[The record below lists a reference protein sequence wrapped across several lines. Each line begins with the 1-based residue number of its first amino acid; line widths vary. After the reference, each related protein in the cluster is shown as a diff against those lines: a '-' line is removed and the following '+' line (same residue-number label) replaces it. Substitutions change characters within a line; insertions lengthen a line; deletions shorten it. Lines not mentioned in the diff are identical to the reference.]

1 MTSSV
6 GPGVTI
12 VTGASSGLGAGMAR
26 ELARR
31 GLPLAL
37 YARRADRL
45 RDLANEMEFESG
57 IAVSVRSLDVTDH
70 DAVFAEFKS
79 VAQEPGGLERVIVNA
94 GIGKGARVGAG
105 RFGANRDTLT
115 TNVIAALAQIEA
127 AMEVFYQ
134 QGHGHL
140 VVMSSVTSG
149 RGLPGPMNAYAA
161 GKAALTHIA
170 DGIRLDVAKK
180 KLPIRVTTLHP
191 GYIDSEMQDRT
202 GRRHRLQL
210 DADTGA
216 RALVDAIERGRNSEC
231 VPRWPWT
238 AYRVLL
244 NHAPPQIL
252 TRIL

>member
-1 MTSSV
+1 MTNS
-6 GPGVTI
+6 GFGVTI

-31 GLPLAL
+31 GHELAL
-37 YARRADRL
+37 FARRADKL
-45 RDLANEMEFESG
+45 QSLADEVETESG
-57 IAVSVRSLDVTDH
+57 VAVTAHSLDVTDH
-70 DAVFAEFKS
+70 DAVFAQFRS
-79 VAQEPGGLERVIVNA
+79 VSQDRGGLARVVVNA
-94 GIGKGARVGAG
+94 GIGKGARVGTG
-105 RFGANRDTLT
+105 RFAANRDTLA

-127 AMEVFYQ
+127 AMEIFYE
-134 QGHGHL
+134 QGHGQL

-161 GKAALTHIA
+161 GKSAVTHIA
-170 DGIRLDVAKK
+170 DGVRLDVAQRKS
-180 KLPIRVTTLHP
+180 PIRITTLHP

-202 GRRHRLQL
+202 GRRHRLQV

-216 RALVDAIERGRNSEC
+216 RALVDAIERGRGSEC

-238 AYRVLL
+238 AYRLVVD
-244 NHAPPQIL
+244 HAPRRIL